1 MSHWPIASVPIL
13 TFTASPVIYEKKIL
27 VLMHHI
33 DRANNDWKGQTE
45 AFFMQKILSGQYF
58 HLLHYLNPL
67 YKKPSEFSKALW
79 SIKVLAKC
87 CLNI

>member
-1 MSHWPIASVPIL
+1 
-13 TFTASPVIYEKKIL
+13 
-27 VLMHHI
+27 MHHI
-33 DRANNDWKGQTE
+33 DGTNNDWKGQIKT
-45 AFFMQKILSGQYF
+45 FFMQKILSGQYF
-58 HLLHYLNPL
+58 HLLHYLNSL

>member
-1 MSHWPIASVPIL
+1 
-13 TFTASPVIYEKKIL
+13 
-27 VLMHHI
+27 MHHI
-33 DRANNDWKGQTE
+33 DRTNDWKGQIK